1 MHSTV
6 NLLLKLPPLNKYS
19 VISMISVNTLK
30 SPWLRNTKTAYT
42 LVNLSM
48 LWNIGHPSIQDF
60 FTFIRAKYITGTS
73 KNNVSMVRV
82 SKLAS
87 KLESPFREHSTKD
100 IKLASSQFIAMRWCT
115 KAIWIK
121 ANSMDMA
128 NCKPQFQSIQ
138 GSLCKAWETGKVSN
152 ISIKVDSN

>member
-1 MHSTV
+1 
-6 NLLLKLPPLNKYS
+6 
-19 VISMISVNTLK
+19 
-30 SPWLRNTKTAYT
+30 
-42 LVNLSM
+42 
-48 LWNIGHPSIQDF
+48 
-60 FTFIRAKYITGTS
+60 
-73 KNNVSMVRV
+73 
-82 SKLAS
+82 
-87 KLESPFREHSTKD
+87 
-100 IKLASSQFIAMRWCT
+100 LASSQFIAMRWCT